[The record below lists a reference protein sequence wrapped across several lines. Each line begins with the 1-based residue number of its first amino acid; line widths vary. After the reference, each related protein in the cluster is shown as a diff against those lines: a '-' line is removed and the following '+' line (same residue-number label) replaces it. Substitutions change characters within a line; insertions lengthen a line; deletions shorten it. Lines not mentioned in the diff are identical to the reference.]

1 MLQTIRDKISGW
13 FAAVFL
19 GAVALVFVFWGI
31 DFQGGAIQDAAS
43 VNGEK
48 ISADSMLRAW
58 QDRQS
63 QLQQML
69 RAELPADLVK
79 SQQAA
84 LLDERIRTLL
94 LTQRAKE
101 MGYRVSDEEVAQ
113 TILGFS
119 ELQVDGQF
127 SRDRYSAILNQQGRT
142 EAQFESE
149 LRTNLALNQL
159 QSSIAT
165 SAFVTPRELER
176 RRGLENEQREIE
188 YAVLPATAFAAA
200 VSVTEAD
207 IQAWYDSH
215 LSDYMTPES
224 VDVEFLDLRLADVER
239 SVAVTEDALK
249 GYYDQAKDRF
259 ATQERR
265 RARHV
270 LITTSDKLDDAGA
283 KKLAEEVLAKA
294 RAGEDFAKLAEQY
307 SQDTGSAKAGGDLG
321 WATRGMFVGPFE
333 DAIFGMTAGELRGP
347 VKTEFGY
354 HVMRLDETE
363 AGHQKAFDEVRAEI
377 EPEFRKEKA
386 QTSFYERGQKMADES
401 FAALTELGTVATSL
415 GMELKKIAGFTR
427 QGGGELGADAQI
439 IAAAFGAEVA
449 DRGQNSPLVAV
460 GEDRAVV
467 LRVSAHNQPEQ
478 KPLSAVREPIQARLR
493 QNAAQDAAARKGN
506 ELVAQ
511 LEGGSQT
518 WAQAA
523 QQLSTQLKVTA
534 APRKFVGR
542 QDNAVPPAVLKTTF
556 ALPRTALKQGQTRYQ
571 TSAMEN
577 GDFVVLA
584 VTALKDG
591 NASQETAAERA
602 QRGRQTAQQV
612 AAEEF
617 SAYLAE
623 LERTAKIERNLSIFQ

>member
-1 MLQTIRDKISGW
+1 MLQKIRDKISGW

-31 DFQGGAIQDAAS
+31 DFQAGAIPDAAR

-58 QDRQS
+58 QERQS

-84 LLDERIRTLL
+84 LLDERIRTTL
-94 LTQRAKE
+94 LTQRTKE

-119 ELQVDGQF
+119 ELQVDGKF
-127 SRDRYSAILNQQGRT
+127 SRDRYAAILNQQGRT
-142 EAQFESE
+142 EAQFENE
-149 LRTNLALNQL
+149 LRTNLGLNQL
-159 QSSIAT
+159 QGGIAT

-176 RRGLENEQREIE
+176 RRALENEQREVE
-188 YAVLPATAFAAA
+188 YAVLPASAFAAA
-200 VSVTEAD
+200 VSVTDAD

-215 LSDYMTPES
+215 LADYMTPET

-239 SVAVTEDALK
+239 SIEVTEDALK
-249 GYYDQAKDRF
+249 AYYDQAKDRF

-265 RARHV
+265 KARHV

-294 RAGEDFAKLAEQY
+294 KAGEDFAKLAEQY
-307 SQDTGSAKAGGDLG
+307 SQDTGSAKQGGDLG

-354 HVMRLDETE
+354 HVMRLDEIE
-363 AGHQKAFDEVRAEI
+363 AGHQKTFDEVRAEI

-386 QTSFYERGQKMADES
+386 QAAFYERGQKMADES
-401 FAALTELGTVATSL
+401 FTALTELGTVAASL
-415 GMELKKIAGFTR
+415 GMELKKVAGFTR
-427 QGGGELGADAQI
+427 QGGGELGMDAQI

-449 DRGQNSPLVAV
+449 DRGQNSPLIAV
-460 GEDRAVV
+460 GDDRAVV
-467 LRVSAHNQPEQ
+467 LRVSSHHQPEQ
-478 KPLSAVREPIQARLR
+478 MPLSAVREPIQARLR
-493 QNAAQDAAARKGN
+493 QNAARDAAARKGN
-506 ELVAQ
+506 ELLAQ
-511 LEGGSQT
+511 LEAGSQT

-523 QQLSTQLKVTA
+523 QQLNTQLKVA
-534 APRKFVGR
+534 ASPRRFVGR
-542 QDNAVPPAVLKTTF
+542 QDKEVPPAVLKTVF
-556 ALPRTALKQGQTRYQ
+556 ALPRSALKQGQARYQ

-584 VTALKDG
+584 VTSLKDG
-591 NASQETAAERA
+591 NATDEAAAERA
-602 QRGRQTAQQV
+602 QRGRRTAQQV

-623 LERTAKIERNLSIFQ
+623 LERTAKIQRNLSIFQ